1 VIRRPAATAALV
13 LALAFGGAGCGQKG
27 KDAENVIRRRLEGE
41 PATLNP
47 ILATTDMEN
56 VVLALV
62 ERNLL
67 DYDEHLDLVPGL
79 ADSVTVS
86 PDARSYTV
94 RLREGARWED
104 GSPVTSDDV
113 AYTLRTLADPKT
125 PALSRKSFWEGLER
139 VDVVDARTARV
150 VFRTPY
156 SGRIHAFNVGLL
168 PATEYRGTDVA
179 SNPRNRRPL
188 ANGPYRLAA
197 WEAGRLEL
205 VRNTQYFGPKAGP
218 ERVVFRVVPES
229 APAFEALLSGELHE
243 MRLSSEQKKRLDGAS
258 PPAAARAIVFDEL
271 MYTYIG
277 WNNSNPLFASPK
289 VRRALTMLI
298 DRETIARTLYG
309 GLAKPAAGPVP
320 PGLFTFDPELRPW
333 PYDPEAAGALLDEAG
348 FRKGAD
354 GVRARGKE
362 RLSFTLLL
370 GAGSDLQ
377 RQITEVIQQSY
388 RKAGIE
394 MAIRPLEWAAFASKV
409 DAGDFEASI
418 LALSL
423 DPNPDLY
430 PFWHSSQKA
439 PNGWNTVGYRNPA
452 ADAVMDE
459 IRVTFDREKTLA
471 LYKELQRLIHE
482 DEPVTFLHVG
492 SRRWGLNRRL
502 ENVRTSPYGLFLFW
516 PGGSAWRMGRGLGP
530 V

>member
-1 VIRRPAATAALV
+1 MNRRRVVTTA
-13 LALAFGGAGCGQKG
+13 LALTFAIGAGSCGQKG
-27 KDAENVIRRRLEGE
+27 KDAGSVIQRRLEGE

-67 DYDEHLDLVPGL
+67 EYDEKLDLVPGL
-79 ADSVTVS
+79 AESVTVS
-86 PDARSYTV
+86 PDARTYTV
-94 RLREGARWED
+94 RLRESARWED
-104 GSPVTSDDV
+104 GRPVTSEDV
-113 AYTLRTLADPKT
+113 AFTLRTLADPKT
-125 PALSRKSFWEGLER
+125 PALSRKSFWEGLEK
-139 VDVVDARTARV
+139 VDVIDARTARAA
-150 VFRTPY
+150 FRTPY
-156 SGRIHAFNVGLL
+156 SGRIHAFNVGIL
-168 PATEYRGTDVA
+168 PAAEYRGTDVV

-188 ANGPYRLAA
+188 ANGPYRLAK

-218 ERVVFRVVPES
+218 EMIVFRVVPES
-229 APAFEALLSGELHE
+229 APAFEALLLGELSE
-243 MRLSSEQKKRLDGAS
+243 MRLNAEQKKRLDGAS
-258 PPAAARAIVFDEL
+258 PPAAARSIVFDEL

-277 WNNSNPLFASPK
+277 WNNTSPLFDSAK

-320 PGLFTFDPELRPW
+320 PGLWTFDPDLKPW
-333 PYDPEAAGALLDEAG
+333 PYDPAAAEALLDEAG
-348 FRKGAD
+348 FRKGPD
-354 GVRARGKE
+354 GLRARGKV
-362 RLSFTLLL
+362 RLSFSLLL

-377 RQITEVIQQSY
+377 RQITEVVQQSY

-394 MAIRPLEWAAFASKV
+394 MSIRPLEWAAFSAKV
-409 DAGDFEASI
+409 DAGEFEASI

-430 PFWHSSQKA
+430 PFWHSSQRA
-439 PNGWNTVGYRNPA
+439 PAGWNTVGYQNPA

-459 IRVTFDREKTLA
+459 IRTTFDREKARTL
-471 LYKELQRLIHE
+471 YRKLQRVIHE

-502 ENVRTSPYGLFLFW
+502 EDVRTSPYGLFLFW
-516 PGGSAWRMGRGLGP
+516 PGGSAWRMGPGHGP